1 MNEFTVFVILSSSI
15 TVGFA
20 LWNVGGFIPVPGLRP
35 CLRLQAQAVD
45 ALSGSASGTPST
57 AAADTA
63 DGAGSGG
70 GQAAVSAAAVCHK
83 LATVKRTGG
92 VI

>member
-1 MNEFTVFVILSSSI
+1 MNEFTVFVILCSSI

-63 DGAGSGG
+63 AGAGSGG

>member
-57 AAADTA
+57 ADTA
-63 DGAGSGG
+63 AGTGSGG